1 MDTASLRPP
10 RIHQMSFKIGV
21 PRQPGLPHFSPLF
34 SFCVF
39 TEHEPEQ
46 KKNGGGLGTRLIIM
60 VILYFSPGSALESPT
75 LCTVNPK
82 EQPRQVHTD
91 SPANNSYCSVNPQ
104 VYTLLLQ
111 RRPTFTI
118 TVYSCS
124 YIMVFTFLDI
134 NFGFNLHCTY
144 SCL

>member
-1 MDTASLRPP
+1 MDTAPLHPP
-10 RIHQMSFKIGV
+10 HIHQMSFKIGV

-46 KKNGGGLGTRLIIM
+46 KKNGGGLGMRLIIM

-91 SPANNSYCSVNPQ
+91 PPANNSYCSVNP
-104 VYTLLLQ
+104 
-111 RRPTFTI
+111 PSIHII
-118 TVYSCS
+118 TAAQANFYNYS
-124 YIMVFTFLDI
+124 L
-134 NFGFNLHCTY
+134 
-144 SCL
+144 